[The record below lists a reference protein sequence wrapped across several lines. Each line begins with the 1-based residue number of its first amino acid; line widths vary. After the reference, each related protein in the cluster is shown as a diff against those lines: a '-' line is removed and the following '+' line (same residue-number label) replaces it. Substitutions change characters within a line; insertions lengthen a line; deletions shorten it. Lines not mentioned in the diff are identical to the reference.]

1 MRVISKQR
9 NRIIER
15 ILSHPFLKE
24 MDFQAKLIL
33 LLGSFTLLL
42 IAADLSSEM
51 SKDKDETGFFT
62 ACLENLDDAG
72 TNHADLINHDIPIF
86 ANVKTWCAMKDKL
99 GDIKDSNMKV
109 FENDRS
115 YSLGDLIIRPFSNKV
130 FSDSNW
136 L

>member
-86 ANVKTWCAMKDKL
+86 ATIVIPNT
-99 GDIKDSNMKV
+99 DIFVQNTTPEVHPERGPPLS
-109 FENDRS
+109 
-115 YSLGDLIIRPFSNKV
+115 
-130 FSDSNW
+130 
-136 L
+136 